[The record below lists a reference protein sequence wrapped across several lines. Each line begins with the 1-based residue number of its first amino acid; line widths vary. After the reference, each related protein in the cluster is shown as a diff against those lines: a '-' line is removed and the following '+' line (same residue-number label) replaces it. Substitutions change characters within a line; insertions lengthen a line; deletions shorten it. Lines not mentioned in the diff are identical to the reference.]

1 MLTTYYDVKINTV
14 NQNVQPSFKVFIFI
28 FCLKFFI
35 LFIQPYPTFT
45 IHSNST
51 DYFCKICDLQVM
63 PGYYIN
69 HKLKSDV
76 TALSVTLEY
85 IILFGGID
93 ESNDILTCDQAID
106 SNKLWNYHSLF

>member
-35 LFIQPYPTFT
+35 LFIQH
-45 IHSNST
+45 IQHSHYT
-51 DYFCKICDLQVM
+51 LILPIIFCKICDLQVM

-106 SNKLWNYHSLF
+106 SNKLWSYHSLF